1 MIEKQSIIRQHIRLK
16 ANDLYKFMRNL
27 MIAAGAN
34 IECAEAAAQIHLEAD
49 LRGVNLQG
57 ADYLPYT
64 IKYLERGIIDGMAKP
79 SVVKE
84 LGASALFDGYG
95 GLGQLAA

>member
-1 MIEKQSIIRQHIRLK
+1 MTEKQSNIPPQIRLK

-49 LRGVNLQG
+49 LKG
-57 ADYLPYT
+57 
-64 IKYLERGIIDGMAKP
+64 IKFTRR
-79 SVVKE
+79 
-84 LGASALFDGYG
+84 
-95 GLGQLAA
+95 